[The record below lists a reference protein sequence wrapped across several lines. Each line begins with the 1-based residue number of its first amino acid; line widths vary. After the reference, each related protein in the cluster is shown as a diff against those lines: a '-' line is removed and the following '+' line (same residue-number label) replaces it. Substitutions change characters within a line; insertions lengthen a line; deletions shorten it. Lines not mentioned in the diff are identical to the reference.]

1 MNQVEQRIQ
10 AASQE
15 NKTNLDLSSLDLTS
29 LPDSFLRVAA
39 QLEVRTY
46 SALTALTAMNELK
59 TERRRVFKFF
69 FEKNILVKNSA
80 SLYFCVQFITKWGAE

>member
-46 SALTALTAMNELK
+46 SALTAMNELK

>member
-39 QLEVRTY
+39 QLEVRNSY
-46 SALTALTAMNELK
+46 VC
-59 TERRRVFKFF
+59 TEQKIK
-69 FEKNILVKNSA
+69 ES
-80 SLYFCVQFITKWGAE
+80 